1 MEDKYEPVDVSER
14 YDVHRDT
21 VNRGV
26 RRSDLLYPDAVLL
39 RNGCKPRLMVTRE
52 ALKACDTRRIAFYTT
67 TSSWLRLHGL
77 DGVKPPPRLS
87 ARAEF

>member
-1 MEDKYEPVDVSER
+1 MVGQNMAGRVQVRAGKQQTALVAALRKVYTTLRDSEPVDVADR

-26 RRSDLLYPDAVLL
+26 RRGDPLYPDAVLL

-52 ALKACDTRRIAFYTT
+52 A
-67 TSSWLRLHGL
+67 
-77 DGVKPPPRLS
+77 
-87 ARAEF
+87 